1 MDNEPEF
8 EPDDGPFDGEPT
20 REELAVWLSEFM
32 NKSADAEM
40 MYRSHFCSLVVNRV
54 FSEFGY
60 EGMCELL
67 MSIDK
72 QAGWITDIILENNDI
87 DDILFKKFGVYDREA
102 IRKARETEAMG
113 ELNQKIWR
121 LRKKYSKLISDEIMG
136 IVPEP
141 KAK

>member
-8 EPDDGPFDGEPT
+8 EPDDNPFDAEPT

-40 MYRSHFCSLVVNRV
+40 MYRSHFCSLIVNRI
-54 FSEFGY
+54 FNEFGY

-72 QAGWITDIILENNDI
+72 QSGWITDIIIENNDI
-87 DDILFKKFGVYDREA
+87 DDILFKKFGVYDKEA
-102 IRKARETEAMG
+102 IRKARETDAMA

-121 LRKKYSKLISDEIMG
+121 LRKKYSKLIADEIMG
-136 IVPEP
+136 VKPEP
-141 KAK
+141 KA